1 MEQGSIKF
9 AIRRRLGRGAR
20 LFKKVS
26 NLIEQARVRVAS
38 VMSMQVLSLLLVFV
52 FYKRGSK
59 MVNRIVNELESV
71 MDVLHGH

>member
-1 MEQGSIKF
+1 M
-9 AIRRRLGRGAR
+9 
-20 LFKKVS
+20 FKKVS